1 MVVQEVSSE
10 EKAIT
15 GQGEAPE
22 WGEHAHRSQR
32 ELARPQANPV
42 WLRLVR
48 EWHEEAAKHL
58 SAHAARPFAAAQGDT
73 VRYRRV
79 MLIGRPSGE
88 TGRG

>member
-1 MVVQEVSSE
+1 MVVQE
-10 EKAIT
+10 ARPFAAA
-15 GQGEAPE
+15 QGDSH
-22 WGEHAHRSQR
+22 G
-32 ELARPQANPV
+32 RPQASPV

-58 SAHAARPFAAAQGDT
+58 SAQAARSFAVAQGDA

-79 MLIGRPSGE
+79 MLIGRPTGE